1 MKGLIHIYCGDGKGK
16 TTCAMG
22 LAVRC
27 AGAGEKVLIYQFM
40 KGNSS
45 SERTVLNQI
54 SNITLLDGVPRI
66 KFSFQM
72 TEEEKEQL
80 AFYYKGIF
88 KEITEKLQTG
98 NYRMVV
104 MDEIISTVN
113 LGLLDI
119 ETVEKFLKTKP
130 EHLEVVM
137 TGREP
142 KESLCE
148 LADYITEMKK
158 NKHPFDQGIGSR
170 KAIEY

>member
-22 LAVRC
+22 MAIRC

-40 KGNSS
+40 KDNSS
-45 SERTVLNQI
+45 SERAVLDQI
-54 SNITLLDGVPRI
+54 SNITLLEAIPKI
-66 KFSFQM
+66 KFSCQM
-72 TEEEKEQL
+72 TEEEKEQT
-80 AFYYKGIF
+80 ASYYRKKF
-88 KEITEKLQTG
+88 KEITEQLQTED
-98 NYRMVV
+98 YRMVIL
-104 MDEIISTVN
+104 DEIMSTIN
-113 LGLLDI
+113 LGFIDI
-119 ETVEKFLKTKP
+119 ETVEEFLKTKP